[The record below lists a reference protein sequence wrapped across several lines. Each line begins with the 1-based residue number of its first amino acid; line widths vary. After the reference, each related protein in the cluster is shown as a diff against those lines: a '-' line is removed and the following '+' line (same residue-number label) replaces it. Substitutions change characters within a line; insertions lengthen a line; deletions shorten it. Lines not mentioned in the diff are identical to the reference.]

1 MIKSPVVIL
10 SENNPKN
17 LFRCL
22 DSLKDQTEDRE
33 VHFFIDG
40 PRTSQDQMT
49 IQQSVNL
56 CRSKIP
62 SISINSS
69 QQYLS
74 HPYLLKRAKESVFE
88 SNETAIFVSESSVLN
103 DYYLDQLD
111 NLHSKMKDFNNVG
124 MLNLYS
130 GEDIDLEDQEMNYN
144 KLCPSMN
151 NISYLMTRD
160 CYDSI
165 FDDLQGYF
173 KIVGQNKGVIPVRQI
188 RYEWSKFGVGNRV
201 AATIEDAITVYMLR
215 NDFNKVS
222 TFTNN
227 LELIGSGVSNIFN
240 RKVSDYEVTESKLNL
255 ILKDLKQ
262 YYFSNRDY
270 REFQLK

>member
-1 MIKSPVVIL
+1 M
-10 SENNPKN
+10 
-17 LFRCL
+17 

-40 PRTSQDQMT
+40 PKTNQDQML

-62 SISINSS
+62 SIIINSS

-111 NLHSKMKDFNNVG
+111 NLHSKTKDFNNVG

-130 GEDIDLEDQEMNYN
+130 GEDIDLEEQEMNYN

-173 KIVGQNKGVIPVRQI
+173 KIVGQNRGVIPVRQI

-201 AATIEDAITVYMLR
+201 TATIEDAITVYMLK

-270 REFQLK
+270 REFQIK